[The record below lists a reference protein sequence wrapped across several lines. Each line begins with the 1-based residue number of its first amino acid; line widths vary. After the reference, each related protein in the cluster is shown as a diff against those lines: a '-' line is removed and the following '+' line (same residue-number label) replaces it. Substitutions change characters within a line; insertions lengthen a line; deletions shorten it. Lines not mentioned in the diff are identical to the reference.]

1 MRLKL
6 YCNRYKHFKD
16 ALVCSVSCAYRTR
29 CKDFALFYDQH
40 RAETDALVKDY
51 YEVRDARRAVN
62 LAAMGDTAEPVKR
75 DTKRNKRASDAAVR
89 VTYAPLARVVE
100 LSSLVHLEVKRV
112 MSEATYIWI
121 SKDDQAEVLEHEE
134 VIRRAE
140 RGAKAKSIF
149 KVAQEMELK
158 FQLVPRRGID
168 KAKRAVAAAAQT
180 EADRAAA
187 RRSSRPRLLNQ
198 EIEPTTPVIPLA
210 APEHNSSDVAATPRR
225 TRVTRLA
232 KAVGEK

>member
-51 YEVRDARRAVN
+51 YEARDARRA
-62 LAAMGDTAEPVKR
+62 LESAARDDTTKR
-75 DTKRNKRASDAAVR
+75 DAKRNKRAADASVR

-168 KAKRAVAAAAQT
+168 KAKRAVAAAAHT
-180 EADRAAA
+180 EAERAAA

-198 EIEPTTPVIPLA
+198 ETEPPTPVIPLIAPQENTSA
-210 APEHNSSDVAATPRR
+210 AIPPRR

>member
-16 ALVCSVSCAYRTR
+16 ALVCSVSCAHRTR
-29 CKDFALFYDQH
+29 CKDFALFYD
-40 RAETDALVKDY
+40 RNREETDAVVQGY
-51 YEVRDARRAVN
+51 YDARDARRAVES
-62 LAAMGDTAEPVKR
+62 AASDNHNIA
-75 DTKRNKRASDAAVR
+75 DSAKRNARRKPAADAPVR

-100 LSSLVHLEVKRV
+100 LSTLVHLEVKRV

-121 SKDDQAEVLEHEE
+121 TKDDQAEVLEHEE

-168 KAKRAVAAAAQT
+168 KAKRAVAAAAAT
-180 EADRAAA
+180 EAERAAA

-198 EIEPTTPVIPLA
+198 DAEPPTPVIPLA
-210 APEHNSSDVAATPRR
+210 AAQENTLDVAPPRR

>member
-29 CKDFALFYDQH
+29 CKDFALFYDQN
-40 RAETDALVKDY
+40 RAETDAIVQDY
-51 YEVRDARRAVN
+51 YDARDTRRAAES
-62 LAAMGDTAEPVKR
+62 AARDRNNIADSAKPSARRKREAEI
-75 DTKRNKRASDAAVR
+75 SVR

-100 LSSLVHLEVKRV
+100 LSTLVHLEVKRV

-168 KAKRAVAAAAQT
+168 KAKRAVAAAAHT
-180 EADRAAA
+180 EAERAAA

-198 EIEPTTPVIPLA
+198 DAEPTPVIPLI
-210 APEHNSSDVAATPRR
+210 APEADTSAIAPPRR